1 MPLCFN
7 LETAVKYKIHITF
20 TQHTEIYSYIYV
32 LIRCNICFHPLWSF
46 YLSSLPPTL
55 SHLYAYIFLSFLSL
69 CRLLSTTSFYLP
81 LYILLSPYPL
91 SSLPIHPLNPLMHS
105 LSLPISPLSTHLC
118 AVCEIPPQPNLDPPP
133 ASGRLPPPS
142 PAAIPRHHSLFCSYR
157 RHVACTR
164 VFRTCSESTSEVAA
178 LSRVTRHSQR

>member
-7 LETAVKYKIHITF
+7 LETAVKYKIPITF
-20 TQHTEIYSYIYV
+20 TRHTEIYSYIYV

-55 SHLYAYIFLSFLSL
+55 SLLYAYIFLSFLSL

-91 SSLPIHPLNPLMHS
+91 SSLPIPPSQSPHA
-105 LSLPISPLSTHLC
+105 LSISPYLPSLSTHLC
-118 AVCEIPPQPNLDPPP
+118 AVCEIPPPPNLDPPP
-133 ASGRLPPPS
+133 ASGRLPPPLPCRHTSS
-142 PAAIPRHHSLFCSYR
+142 PFFVLLVSAARGTHACVS
-157 RHVACTR
+157 HV
-164 VFRTCSESTSEVAA
+164 
-178 LSRVTRHSQR
+178 L